1 MNNEEKILHL
11 LTEMK
16 AEMDKRFDKVDERFD
31 KVDDRLDKVD
41 ERLDKVDDRLDKVDE
56 RLDKVDERLDKVDE
70 RLDKVD
76 ERFDKVDERFDKVD
90 ERLQELDARSLKS
103 AVLLET
109 DVSRDIHL
117 LYEGYSEISKKLDT
131 LATKEQV
138 EELSDDVA
146 VIKEVVSR
154 HSVDIGKLKKAQ

>member
-41 ERLDKVDDRLDKVDE
+41 ERFDKVDE
-56 RLDKVDERLDKVDE
+56 RLDKVDERL
-70 RLDKVD
+70 
-76 ERFDKVDERFDKVD
+76 DKVDERFDKVD